1 MNKTQ
6 LSLSFYD
13 DAALK
18 KMPET
23 NIIAAIIGRY
33 EPLEREI
40 MPQAMAAIGSAIQS
54 TAGLGQ
60 LLEELYQRHKGAKWE
75 EVYEKIGLPFSFVQ
89 ANKFRHQWNNRD
101 KVITA
106 VDPTPLALTNAF
118 RHAEL
123 LPEPEPQPKS
133 ELPPMPFTL
142 KFSFDTSREV
152 NTWGKENVIDFL
164 TRTEKIELLRMKAKA
179 FIASGAQ

>member
-1 MNKTQ
+1 MNETQ

-23 NIIAAIIGRY
+23 DIIAAILGRY

-75 EVYEKIGLPFSFVQ
+75 EVYQKIGLPFSFVQ
-89 ANKFRHQWNNRD
+89 ANRFRNQWNNKG
-101 KVITA
+101 KVIDA
-106 VDPTPLALTNAF
+106 ADPTPLALTNAF

-133 ELPPMPFTL
+133 ELPPMPFSL

-152 NTWGKENVIDFL
+152 NTWGRENVVDFL

>member
-1 MNKTQ
+1 MKQ

-23 NIIAAIIGRY
+23 EIMAAIFGKF

-40 MPQAMAAIGSAIQS
+40 MPAAMAAIGAAIQG
-54 TAGLGQ
+54 TASIGQ
-60 LLEELYQRHKGAKWE
+60 LIEELYQRHKGAKWE
-75 EVYEKIGLPFSFVQ
+75 DVYPKFNFPFSLVQ
-89 ANKFRHQWNNRD
+89 ANRFRQQWLNKGR
-101 KVITA
+101 VI
-106 VDPTPLALTNAF
+106 DNSEPTPLALTNAY

-133 ELPPMPFTL
+133 ELPPPPFKL
-142 KFSFDTSREV
+142 NFSFDTSREFA
-152 NTWGKENVIDFL
+152 TWGRENVIDFL

-179 FIASGAQ
+179 FIAANK